1 MKRRMGK
8 SNNYSM
14 LRSLCLLEKI
24 FWGQNVVT
32 NKKCV
37 KCSQI
42 HIYQHGRVW
51 VRSVRI
57 FKKMVSLPSKNFR
70 NINRNK
76 QRLIVGLKCL
86 WSFLDLRNWWLRR
99 KTNGTCQVICSESY
113 HTEKLVATAQFRW
126 FLFSLY
132 ILSVSNC
139 RYSSEELVIIL
150 WRGFWM

>member
-24 FWGQNVVT
+24 FWGQNAVT

-51 VRSVRI
+51 GRSVRI

-76 QRLIVGLKCL
+76 QPLIVGQKCL
-86 WSFLDLRNWWLRR
+86 WSFLDLRDWWLRR
-99 KTNGTCQVICSESY
+99 KQTVFA
-113 HTEKLVATAQFRW
+113 KLFEA
-126 FLFSLY
+126 
-132 ILSVSNC
+132 N
-139 RYSSEELVIIL
+139 VIIL
-150 WRGFWM
+150 KNLWQQHNWDDFCSPFIFYPWVTAAILQRNL